1 MCLHL
6 QAETIILTT
15 KLNAG
20 EWSDELQ
27 IMDYKQ
33 EVDGNITII
42 NSSSLSKE
50 MELLSTDPHSLM
62 KLESLSWS
70 DEIKIAISKVA
81 ISKVHVCGR
90 ADNDQSPA
98 EKSKTRS

>member
-27 IMDYKQ
+27 ITDYKQ
-33 EVDGNITII
+33 EVDGNIIII
-42 NSSSLSKE
+42 NSSSLSEE

-81 ISKVHVCGR
+81 ISKAQACGR

-98 EKSKTRS
+98 EKSKTSI